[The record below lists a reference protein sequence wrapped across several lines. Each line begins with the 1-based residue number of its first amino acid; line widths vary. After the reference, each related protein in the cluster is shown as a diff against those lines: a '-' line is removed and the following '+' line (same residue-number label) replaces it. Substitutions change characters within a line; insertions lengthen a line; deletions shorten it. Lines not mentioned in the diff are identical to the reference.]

1 MGPLSGLKIIEL
13 VGLGPG
19 PFVGMLLADLGAEV
33 IAVDR
38 MGNSEAPQLAV
49 DIHRRGK
56 KSIVLDL
63 KSATGKEVFFK
74 LCQESAA
81 VFEGFRPG
89 VVEKLG
95 IGPEACLEKN
105 PSLVYGRM
113 TGWGQTG
120 PLAKSAGHDINY
132 IALTGALHAMGFK
145 NSVPT
150 PPLNLIGDYAG
161 GMFLALGLV
170 SAILYAKNT
179 GEGQVIDAAMVD
191 GVNILMTLF
200 HSFYASHMWGP
211 ERESNLLDG
220 GAHFYRCYRTKDD
233 KFISLGAIEK
243 PFMKLFIEK
252 AELSS
257 DLIQAHNNPAQWP
270 ESSQELEQV
279 FAARTQQQ
287 WCDLLENTDACF
299 APVIPFW
306 EAPNHFH
313 NIEREAFL
321 TANDVVQPT
330 PAPRFSKTQLDTNG
344 IPVNAGAD
352 SEHILSELGY
362 SEADIKKIIVDQT
375 AYTSRG

>member
-38 MGNSEAPQLAV
+38 VGSSEAPQLAI

-63 KSATGKEVFFK
+63 KSAAGKEILFK
-74 LCQESAA
+74 LCSESAA

-89 VVEKLG
+89 AVEKLG
-95 IGPEACLEKN
+95 IGPEECLEQN

-161 GMFLALGLV
+161 GMFLALGMV
-170 SAILYAKNT
+170 SAILHAKNT

-200 HSFYASHMWGP
+200 HSFYASNMWGP

-220 GAHFYRCYRTKDD
+220 GAHFYRCYRTKDN

-252 AELSS
+252 AELAP
-257 DLIQAHNNPAQWP
+257 DFIQAHNNPTQWP
-270 ESSQELEQV
+270 ELARELEQV
-279 FAARTQQQ
+279 FATRTQQQ

-299 APVIPFW
+299 APVMPFW

-321 TANDVVQPT
+321 TVNDVVQPT
-330 PAPRFSKTQLDTNG
+330 PAPRFSKTCLNTNG
-344 IPVNAGAD
+344 VPVDAGAD
-352 SEHILSELGY
+352 SKNILTELGY
-362 SEADIKKIIVDQT
+362 SESDIQQIIADQAV
-375 AYTSRG
+375 YTSRG